1 MNISE
6 ITEQQWRMVWLIM
19 SGIIGLSVGSFL
31 NVIIWRAPNELSII
45 SPGSQCTSCK
55 KPIAWYDNIPI
66 LSYIYLGAKC
76 RNCES
81 RISFRYPLIELL
93 CAFVWVVTT
102 LKVGLHMHTF
112 AYLAFFSG
120 LIALSAIDIDT
131 KLLPKKIVYP
141 SGGLLIVL
149 LALSS
154 ISTGE
159 YRRLR
164 DSAVVALAYSG
175 FLFIIWFASGGRAM
189 GFGDV
194 RLAVFLG
201 FAMGYYGFIVSYIGM
216 LASFLIGSFLGIAI
230 AVITQKGRKMKI
242 PFGPF
247 LAAGT
252 VIAIWFAP
260 QLHELVQVT
269 NV

>member
-1 MNISE
+1 MDINA
-6 ITEQQWRMVWLIM
+6 ITQQQWQIVWLVM
-19 SGIIGLSVGSFL
+19 SGFVGLVVGSFL
-31 NVIIWRAPNELSII
+31 NVVIWRVPNEMSIVT
-45 SPGSQCTSCK
+45 PGSQCTSCK
-55 KPIAWYDNIPI
+55 KPIAWYDNIPV

-81 RISFRYPLIELL
+81 RISLRYPLIELF
-93 CAFVWVVTT
+93 CAFVWIVTT

-112 AYLAFFSG
+112 AYLVFFSG
-120 LIALSAIDIDT
+120 LIALSVIDIDT
-131 KLLPKKIVYP
+131 KLLPKNIVYP
-141 SGGLLIVL
+141 TGGLLIL
-149 LALSS
+149 MLTLSS

-159 YRRLR
+159 YNRLR
-164 DSAVVALAYSG
+164 DSLIVALAYSG
-175 FLFIIWFASGGRAM
+175 FLFIVWFASADKAM

-194 RLAVFLG
+194 RLAMFLG

-216 LASFLIGSFLGIAI
+216 LASFGIGSILGIAI
-230 AVITQKGRKMKI
+230 ATITHKGRKMKI

-260 QLHELVQVT
+260 QVHNLVMI
-269 NV
+269 

>member
-1 MNISE
+1 MNFE
-6 ITEQQWRMVWLIM
+6 VLTESQWQMVWAIM
-19 SGIIGLSVGSFL
+19 AGFFGLSIGSFL
-31 NVIIWRAPNELSII
+31 NVVIWRVPNDMSI
-45 SPGSQCTSCK
+45 STPGSQCPSCK
-55 KPIAWYDNIPI
+55 KPIAWYDNIPVI
-66 LSYIYLGAKC
+66 SYLFLGAKC
-76 RNCES
+76 RQCGS
-81 RISFRYPLIELL
+81 KISFRYPLIEILT
-93 CAFVWVVTT
+93 CIVWVVTV
-102 LKVGLHMHTF
+102 LRVGIHIHTIGF
-112 AYLAFFSG
+112 VLFFSG

-141 SGGLLIVL
+141 TGAALVIF
-149 LALSS
+149 LAISS

-159 YRRLR
+159 YTRLR
-164 DSAVVALAYSG
+164 DSAIVALAYSG
-175 FLFIIWFASGGRAM
+175 FLFIVWFASGGKAM

-201 FAMGYYGFIVSYIGM
+201 FAMGYYSFIVSYLGM
-216 LASFLIGSFLGIAI
+216 LASFAFGSFLGIAI
-230 AVITQKGRKMKI
+230 AAITHKGRKMKI

-260 QLHELVQVT
+260 QLHDLVQVT